1 MEEGKRVS
9 WVELYLDLV
18 FVLAVA
24 QIAHLIVAEPEMH
37 SVWIALGLFFT
48 LWWTWVGFAVLYN
61 RYGADER
68 RQRVLFLA
76 AMNGAQHNPTLTA
89 FASRLKAAGKAAK
102 VAIVATARKLLTALN
117 AMIRTEQPWTA
128 QAA

>member
-1 MEEGKRVS
+1 MDEGKRVS

-68 RQRVLFLA
+68 RA
-76 AMNGAQHNPTLTA
+76 ARPVPRRA
-89 FASRLKAAGKAAK
+89 ASRRASRRSRSSPPPS
-102 VAIVATARKLLTALN
+102 ATARCSRSASP
-117 AMIRTEQPWTA
+117 RRGS
-128 QAA
+128 